1 VTHMQACAHTHMH
14 AHTFSH
20 SHTHTLSQVEDEMVH
35 TTRTALLAV
44 FAAQA
49 VLLGFALKLRL
60 SSVLKQQ
67 DVKLS
72 SWQREGIVV
81 LGNN

>member
-1 VTHMQACAHTHMH
+1 
-14 AHTFSH
+14 
-20 SHTHTLSQVEDEMVH
+20 MVH